1 LTRLAE
7 SSRLSP
13 ELKLGIRGRPEDFT
27 LWEASL
33 QHQSFIPVSLFSVSM
48 TFVFLLGAM
57 PGHAQ
62 SLDALSSTS
71 RANDRR
77 DAFAGSS
84 SFGPNAAALLSP
96 NASLPAAPEQQ
107 ATMSPPTCPGRRKRI
122 SSLFLASGSLRMCR
136 TRNRDQIR
144 NCPDPVLRCTADGE
158 FF

>member
-71 RANDRR
+71 RVNNRR

-84 SFGPNAAALLSP
+84 SVGPNAAALLSA
-96 NASLPAAPEQQ
+96 NASVPAAPEPASNDKPANMPWAAKAHQQ
-107 ATMSPPTCPGRRKRI
+107 PFSRLGIAADVSH
-122 SSLFLASGSLRMCR
+122 SESGSNPQLS
-136 TRNRDQIR
+136 
-144 NCPDPVLRCTADGE
+144 
-158 FF
+158 